1 MIAKLMFQILAR
13 IGCATKPAP
22 AGHVAQITHTGRF
35 VPIGCRPGI
44 GTVTLSYQP

>member
-1 MIAKLMFQILAR
+1 MNQILAW
-13 IGCATKPAP
+13 IGFATKPAP
-22 AGHVAQITHTGRF
+22 GGPRVGSVAQVTPDDRF